1 MLYATHAIDL
11 NMSFVAFCFH
21 QALSSAGASILR
33 PLCKSVVGFAV
44 APPLAAMQP
53 AAVPAAIAAVF
64 AAAPPLPGV
73 GVVPPAAVRFPRPTA
88 VDLTMA
94 EIGYLARWYNNNFGI
109 VGGDNVGAQMKK
121 LRDFL
126 AGYA

>member
-1 MLYATHAIDL
+1 
-11 NMSFVAFCFH
+11 
-21 QALSSAGASILR
+21 
-33 PLCKSVVGFAV
+33 
-44 APPLAAMQP
+44 MQP
-53 AAVPAAIAAVF
+53 AGGVPDAVAAVF

-73 GVVPPAAVRFPRPTA
+73 GVLPPAPLRFPQTTA

-109 VGGDNVGAQMKK
+109 VGGDNVGAQMQK

-126 AGYA
+126 AGFS